1 MYTISDVATALQN
14 IAQQLGQLVRQ
25 QRQDPVP
32 TYPFASLPS
41 ASGSPGLVVYVSDG
55 REPGQLAGT
64 GTGMLAFSNGT
75 GWRSTAGGALLN

>member
-32 TYPFASLPS
+32 IYSFVNLPS
-41 ASGSPGLVVYVSDG
+41 AAGSPGLIVYVSDG
-55 REPGQLAGT
+55 REPAQGAGA
-64 GTGMLAFSNGT
+64 GTGMLAFSNGV
-75 GWRSTAGGALLN
+75 GWRSTAGGALAN